1 MSQDIIKS
9 RKTEINELNGY
20 ILEISKGTK
29 INPRTNSAIVDLVKK
44 LEKGEINPKI
54 ENLSHLV

>member
-20 ILEISKGTK
+20 ILEISKDTK
-29 INPRTNSAIVDLVKK
+29 INPITNAAIVELVKK
-44 LEKGEINPKI
+44 LERGEIDPKI
-54 ENLSHLV
+54 ENLSQVP